1 MKNYIGA
8 FFTFLYLGAYLMV
21 GPWSSTIDLYISG
34 FLLLLTGIPH
44 GAGDHLIAK
53 KIADRLHLSFHLK
66 PFIIYYMCI
75 MAAYAVLWYV
85 SPLIA
90 FVIFIGISVFHFG
103 DMEDLAAVQPK
114 ETLLNLARTI
124 SLGTGIL
131 SFILIS
137 HWSEAYEIISD
148 MKVNSPANLPEFS
161 IFISLLFLLLGFQKK
176 NLHPFLNT
184 FLALVIGYFLPLI
197 PAFICYF
204 SCCHAIY
211 SLEGMKNHLET
222 SFLNLYKKLAP
233 FSIGAI
239 FLCFAYLFLTSSTL
253 QVYPI
258 FIFLSLLTLPHF
270 LLMHKL
276 IKRPN

>member
-1 MKNYIGA
+1 
-8 FFTFLYLGAYLMV
+8 
-21 GPWSSTIDLYISG
+21 
-34 FLLLLTGIPH
+34 
-44 GAGDHLIAK
+44 
-53 KIADRLHLSFHLK
+53 
-66 PFIIYYMCI
+66 
-75 MAAYAVLWYV
+75 
-85 SPLIA
+85 
-90 FVIFIGISVFHFG
+90 
-103 DMEDLAAVQPK
+103 MEDLAAVQPK
-114 ETLLNLARTI
+114 ETLFNLARTI

-239 FLCFAYLFLTSSTL
+239 FLCFAYLLWLFGGIWGWHLLYLHRFTQAGLYLVSQFLYILKSFC
-253 QVYPI
+253 YPGSKSPSI
-258 FIFLSLLTLPHF
+258 
-270 LLMHKL
+270 
-276 IKRPN
+276 